1 MLARINPAVGVVET
15 VDEHNSILV
24 TGADS
29 LATVAAYVGMLEL
42 DFRVAEPPE
51 LVDHVRRVGE
61 RYLRAAPARRGPRP
75 AADLTSRPQR
85 GG

>member
-1 MLARINPAVGVVET
+1 
-15 VDEHNSILV
+15 VDENNSILA

-42 DFRVAEPPE
+42 DFHVAEPPE

-61 RYLRAAPARRGPRP
+61 RYLRATADPLSRDRPPA
-75 AADLTSRPQR
+75 
-85 GG
+85 

>member
-1 MLARINPAVGVVET
+1 M
-15 VDEHNSILV
+15 

-51 LVDHVRRVGE
+51 LVEHVRRVGE
-61 RYLRAAPARRGPRP
+61 RYLRAAASGPGLGRP
-75 AADLTSRPQR
+75 PT
-85 GG
+85 